1 MAGNTVKSGLEEE
14 LRVVSGTYSVH
25 VMLDRKK
32 FKGEDRER
40 LVDAVKDVVYAMR
53 VQNIGHYPLEFEA
66 HHARVSISRHRASEE
81 EKIKVAYGK

>member
-1 MAGNTVKSGLEEE
+1 MASSMKSELEDD
-14 LRVVSGTYSVH
+14 LKVVSGTYSVH
-25 VMLDRKK
+25 VMLDKKK
-32 FKGEDRER
+32 FKEEDKER
-40 LVDAVKDVVYAMR
+40 LVGAIKDVVYAMR

>member
-1 MAGNTVKSGLEEE
+1 MASSMKSELEDD

-25 VMLDRKK
+25 VMLDKKK
-32 FKGEDRER
+32 FKEEDKER
-40 LVDAVKDVVYAMR
+40 LVGAIKDVVYAMR

>member
-1 MAGNTVKSGLEEE
+1 MASSSMKSELEDD
-14 LRVVSGTYSVH
+14 LKVVSGTYSVH
-25 VMLDRKK
+25 VMLDKKK
-32 FKGEDRER
+32 FKEEDKER
-40 LVDAVKDVVYAMR
+40 LVGAIKDVVYAMR

>member
-1 MAGNTVKSGLEEE
+1 LASSSMKSELEDD
-14 LRVVSGTYSVH
+14 LKVVSGTYSVH
-25 VMLDRKK
+25 VMLDKKK
-32 FKGEDRER
+32 FKEEDKER
-40 LVDAVKDVVYAMR
+40 LVGAIKDVVYAMR

>member
-1 MAGNTVKSGLEEE
+1 MASSMKSELEDD

-25 VMLDRKK
+25 VMLDKKK
-32 FKGEDRER
+32 FKEEDKER
-40 LVDAVKDVVYAMR
+40 LVGAIKDVVYAMR

-81 EKIKVAYGK
+81 ERIKVAYGK